1 MKTASLILFAAYS
14 IIHLY
19 HSYHDDAEKRAR
31 TKPYLLLL
39 LLLYYILAA
48 RDLDYYLVMALFF
61 SWLGDLLLIP
71 KGHNWFIYG
80 GISFILSHIFFILT
94 YLHNIDLKTAPLMLV
109 IPAAVLY
116 YGISFVIIHLIRPT
130 TPKKMLPLM
139 YFYMLCNSTMNL
151 FALIQLWQNRS
162 SGALIAFLGAL
173 LFFASDC
180 CLFLVRYYKKPE
192 VVFRKHFLVMLLY
205 LLGEFLIV
213 LGVLQ
218 LR

>member
-1 MKTASLILFAAYS
+1 
-14 IIHLY
+14 
-19 HSYHDDAEKRAR
+19 
-31 TKPYLLLL
+31 
-39 LLLYYILAA
+39 
-48 RDLDYYLVMALFF
+48 
-61 SWLGDLLLIP
+61 
-71 KGHNWFIYG
+71 
-80 GISFILSHIFFILT
+80 
-94 YLHNIDLKTAPLMLV
+94 
-109 IPAAVLY
+109 
-116 YGISFVIIHLIRPT
+116 
-130 TPKKMLPLM
+130 MLPLM

-205 LLGEFLIV
+205 LLGEFLII

-218 LR
+218 FR